1 MLIVLAALLAVV
13 AMIVAALVVAG
24 KKKKKIVADEEVL
37 FLSAQPSPP
46 EPPAPA
52 PSPGPLPCKG
62 CAASSKPMV
71 PTQAPAPAPVTSPV
85 TSPAPAPAPAPYVL
99 APAPYVLA
107 PAPYVVPG
115 AAVVVACPKR
125 GLGGGT
131 PEVLRALG
139 VSWWY
144 NWGPTAKK
152 VDDLEFVPMKT
163 GRYWPSLDKL
173 APDAKHVL
181 MYNEPNHPEQARMG
195 PGGTAGILTPKAAA
209 AEWPAFDAY
218 LAKNPGVRLGSPCPA
233 PDGHKSNP
241 YADAF
246 KWMDD
251 YVAALPPGAWDRV
264 QFTTMHFYGNNVRDL
279 RRNVDRMWT
288 KYGKPI
294 WITEFA
300 AVGNPAQ
307 NQALMREALP
317 WLDADPRVERY
328 AWYPHGADPLSSWL
342 KGGNALMKDG
352 QLTAL
357 GRMYA
362 CNK

>member
-1 MLIVLAALLAVV
+1 
-13 AMIVAALVVAG
+13 
-24 KKKKKIVADEEVL
+24 
-37 FLSAQPSPP
+37 
-46 EPPAPA
+46 
-52 PSPGPLPCKG
+52 
-62 CAASSKPMV
+62 MV
-71 PTQAPAPAPVTSPV
+71 PRQAPAPAPVTSP
-85 TSPAPAPAPAPYVL
+85 APAPYV
-99 APAPYVLA
+99 VA

-144 NWGPTAKK
+144 NWGPAAKK
-152 VDDLEFVPMKT
+152 VDDLDLEFVPMKT

-195 PGGTAGILTPKAAA
+195 PGGTAGILTPTAAA

-233 PDGHKSNP
+233 ADGHKSNP

-264 QFTTMHFYGNNVRDL
+264 QFTTMHFYGNNLADL
-279 RRNVDRMWT
+279 RRSVDRMWT

-307 NQALMREALP
+307 NQALMRGALP

>member
-1 MLIVLAALLAVV
+1 MIVV
-13 AMIVAALVVAG
+13 ALVAAA
-24 KKKKKIVADEEVL
+24 KKKIVA
-37 FLSAQPSPP
+37 SSTPP
-46 EPPAPA
+46 KPTPA
-52 PSPGPLPCKG
+52 PSPSSLRPCKG
-62 CAASSKPMV
+62 CDASSIARV
-71 PTQAPAPAPVTSPV
+71 PRQAPAPLPSSPV
-85 TSPAPAPAPAPYVL
+85 PAPSPSPS
-99 APAPYVLA
+99 
-107 PAPYVVPG
+107 PAPYVVAPAPYLPG

-131 PEVLRALG
+131 TDHLRALG

-144 NWGPTAKK
+144 RWGPTAPD
-152 VDDLEFVPMKT
+152 VEGVEFVPMKFGT
-163 GRYWPSLDKL
+163 KWPSLGAMPADST
-173 APDAKHVL
+173 HVL
-181 MYNEPNHPEQARMG
+181 MYNEPNHAEQARMG
-195 PGGTAGILTPKAAA
+195 PGGTAGILTPTAAA
-209 AEWPAFDAY
+209 ADWPAFDAY

-241 YADAF
+241 YADPF
-246 KWMDD
+246 KWMDE

-279 RRNVDRMWT
+279 KKYVDRMWT
-288 KYGKPI
+288 KYGKPV

-300 AVGNPAQ
+300 GVGTPAQ

-328 AWYPHGADPLSSWL
+328 AWYTHGGDANSSWL
-342 KGGNALMKDG
+342 KGGNALFDKDK

-362 CNK
+362 CTN